1 MIHVTVPSF
10 KQISEEDEKPYTVY
24 QINVLVGGRTHFIEK
39 RYREFHALHKQ
50 LKKTIETPEFPPKKV
65 RQLSN
70 KGLEQRRTLLEGYI
84 QGILDRDLVPR
95 SLLTF
100 LRVKNFKTASYDSLD
115 DIDQEPIST
124 HQPTMVFETDPFLSL
139 VMEAE
144 LHDSVVE
151 GVRQGLYEDD
161 FNLPLT

>member
-10 KQISEEDEKPYTVY
+10 RQVSEDDEKPYTVY
-24 QINVLVGGRTHFIEK
+24 QINVLVGGRTHILEK

-70 KGLEQRRTLLEGYI
+70 KGLEQRRTLLECYI
-84 QGILDRDLVPR
+84 QGILDRELVPR

-115 DIDQEPIST
+115 DIDQEPVST
-124 HQPTMVFETDPFLSL
+124 HQPTMVFETDPFLRL
-139 VMEAE
+139 AMDVG
-144 LHDSVVE
+144 LHDTVVE

-161 FNLPLT
+161 FSLPLT